1 MTDPVELI
9 KSDYSHFIIIGC
21 AIGGLVWGGINAMFV
36 STIELSQHCLKTVR
50 LYRWSPW
57 T

>member
-50 LYRWSPW
+50 LYRWSP
-57 T
+57 